1 MKNYDETTDQ
11 ITLTL
16 DDDSEL
22 LCDVIATFP
31 AKVNGKEQMYI
42 ALLPTDATPD
52 SEIFLYRFLE
62 DGEEIDLQNIEDDE
76 EFEIVGVCYEIEPK
90 SGVVDI
96 TWLYDVGVVCEYKD
110 GERFWCHYKSDYLQ
124 DIFDEWGVKR

>member
-1 MKNYDETTDQ
+1 MADYNETCDQ

-31 AKVNGKEQMYI
+31 ATVNGKEQMYI
-42 ALLPTDATPD
+42 ALLPTDATPE
-52 SEIFLYRFLE
+52 SEIFLYRFFE

-76 EFEIVGVCYEIEPK
+76 EFEIV
-90 SGVVDI
+90 
-96 TWLYDVGVVCEYKD
+96 
-110 GERFWCHYKSDYLQ
+110 SD
-124 DIFDEWGVKR
+124 DFDELLDEEEFDSLMDDDEE

>member
-1 MKNYDETTDQ
+1 MKDYEEVCDQ

-42 ALLPTDATPD
+42 ALLPTDATPE
-52 SEIFLYRFLE
+52 SEIFLYRFTE

-76 EFEIVGVCYEIEPK
+76 EFDIV
-90 SGVVDI
+90 
-96 TWLYDVGVVCEYKD
+96 
-110 GERFWCHYKSDYLQ
+110 SDA
-124 DIFDEWGVKR
+124 FDELLDEEEFDDLMGEEDDVE

>member
-42 ALLPTDATPD
+42 ALLPTDATPE
-52 SEIFLYRFLE
+52 SEIFLYRFFE

-76 EFEIVGVCYEIEPK
+76 EFEIA
-90 SGVVDI
+90 
-96 TWLYDVGVVCEYKD
+96 
-110 GERFWCHYKSDYLQ
+110 SDA
-124 DIFDEWGVKR
+124 FDELLDEEEFENLMGDEEEE

>member
-1 MKNYDETTDQ
+1 MSDMDELYDQ

-42 ALLPTDATPD
+42 ALLPTDATPE
-52 SEIFLYRFLE
+52 SEIFLYRFFE
-62 DGEEIDLQNIEDDE
+62 DGEDIDLQNSEDDE
-76 EFEIVGVCYEIEPK
+76 EFEIE
-90 SGVVDI
+90 
-96 TWLYDVGVVCEYKD
+96 
-110 GERFWCHYKSDYLQ
+110 SDS
-124 DIFDEWGVKR
+124 FDELLDEEEFDNLMCDEDEEE

>member
-1 MKNYDETTDQ
+1 MSDMDEILDQ
-11 ITLTL
+11 VTLTL

-22 LCDVIATFP
+22 VCDVIATFP
-31 AKVNGKEQMYI
+31 ATVNGQEQMYI

-76 EFEIVGVCYEIEPK
+76 EFEIVSDAFDELLDEEEF
-90 SGVVDI
+90 DD
-96 TWLYDVGVVCEYKD
+96 LMD
-110 GERFWCHYKSDYLQ
+110 GE
-124 DIFDEWGVKR
+124 EE

>member
-1 MKNYDETTDQ
+1 MSDYNETCDQ

-31 AKVNGKEQMYI
+31 ATVNGKEQMYI
-42 ALLPTDATPD
+42 ALLPTDATPE
-52 SEIFLYRFLE
+52 SEIFLYRFFE

-76 EFEIVGVCYEIEPK
+76 EFEIA
-90 SGVVDI
+90 
-96 TWLYDVGVVCEYKD
+96 
-110 GERFWCHYKSDYLQ
+110 SDA
-124 DIFDEWGVKR
+124 FDELLDEEEFDNLMGDEEEEE

>member
-1 MKNYDETTDQ
+1 MKDYEDVCDQ

-42 ALLPTDATPD
+42 ALLPTDATPESD
-52 SEIFLYRFLE
+52 IYLYRFFE

-76 EFEIVGVCYEIEPK
+76 EFDIVA
-90 SGVVDI
+90 DA
-96 TWLYDVGVVCEYKD
+96 
-110 GERFWCHYKSDYLQ
+110 
-124 DIFDEWGVKR
+124 FDELLDEAEFEEME

>member
-42 ALLPTDATPD
+42 ALIPTDAEPED
-52 SEIFLYRFLE
+52 DIFLYRFIE
-62 DGEEIDLQNIEDDE
+62 NGEEKSLTFNLKTGESNIHQ
-76 EFEIVGVCYEIEPK
+76 V
-90 SGVVDI
+90 
-96 TWLYDVGVVCEYKD
+96 L
-110 GERFWCHYKSDYLQ
+110 
-124 DIFDEWGVKR
+124 